1 MDFTFTAEQ
10 VQYRNLIRRFAQER
24 IEPIARQLDEEGL
37 YPIQIVEE
45 MRQLGLYGLTLP
57 PEYGGSGVD
66 SVTFCLALE
75 ELAKAAAGVAVIFA
89 VQNSIGAFTI
99 NEYGTPE
106 QKEEILPRMA
116 TGEILT
122 SLALTEE
129 SAGSDAGNVQ
139 TTAVRDGDFYV
150 LNGKKRFITNG
161 KYANLHL
168 VVALTSPGRGKKG
181 LSCILVPSS
190 SPGFKVSKTM
200 NPMGQRCSDNAE
212 LEFENCR
219 VPAANLVGKE
229 NHGLGIVL
237 RAFDGGRFS
246 VAAIAL
252 GCAQAAFEKA
262 LRYAQ
267 KRVQFNQP
275 IIGFQSI
282 EFMLA
287 EMGTLIEASR
297 LMIHRAASFK
307 DQGLP
312 YTKESSM
319 AKMFATEAAETVC
332 HHAIQIM
339 GGAGY
344 MRENDVERYY
354 RDQRVCQIYE
364 GTNQIQRWI
373 VAIHLIKEFGAR

>member
-1 MDFTFTAEQ
+1 MDFTLTAEQ

-24 IEPIARQLDEEGL
+24 IEPIARQLDEEAL
-37 YPIQIVEE
+37 YPTQIVDE

-57 PEYGGSGVD
+57 QEYGGSGVD
-66 SVTFCLALE
+66 SVTYCLALE

-99 NEYGTPE
+99 NEHGTPE
-106 QKEEILPRMA
+106 QKEEILPKMA

-129 SAGSDAGNVQ
+129 AAGSDAGNVQ
-139 TTAVRDGDFYV
+139 TTAIRDGDFFV

-168 VVALTSPGRGKKG
+168 VVALTNPARGKKG
-181 LSCILVPSS
+181 LSCILVPSNT
-190 SPGFKVSKTM
+190 PGFSVSRTM
-200 NPMGQRCSDNAE
+200 NPMGQRCSDTAE

-219 VPAANLVGKE
+219 VPAANLLGKE
-229 NHGLGIVL
+229 NRGLSIAL

-267 KRVQFNQP
+267 RREQFGQP
-275 IIGFQSI
+275 IIGFQSV

-287 EMGTLIEASR
+287 EMGTQIEAAR
-297 LMIHRAASFK
+297 LMIHRAASLK
-307 DQGLP
+307 DKGLP

-319 AKMFATEAAETVC
+319 AKMFATEAAEMVC
-332 HHAIQIM
+332 HRAIQIF
-339 GGAGY
+339 GGSGY

-354 RDQRVCQIYE
+354 RDQRICQIYE
-364 GTNQIQRWI
+364 GTNQIMRWI
-373 VAIHLIKEFGAR
+373 IAIHLIKEFGAK

>member
-1 MDFTFTAEQ
+1 VDFSLTEEQ
-10 VQYRNLIRRFAQER
+10 IRYRNLFRRFAQER

-37 YPIQIVEE
+37 YPTQIVEE
-45 MRQLGLYGLTLP
+45 MKQLGLYGLTLP
-57 PEYGGSGVD
+57 QEYGGSGVD
-66 SVTFCLALE
+66 SVTFCIALE

-106 QKEEILPRMA
+106 QREEILPKMA

-129 SAGSDAGNVQ
+129 AAGSDAGNIQ
-139 TTAVRDGDFYV
+139 TTAIRDGDHFI

-168 VVALTSPGRGKKG
+168 VVTLTNPGRGKKG
-181 LSCILVPSS
+181 LSCILVPSNT
-190 SPGFKVSKTM
+190 PGFSVSKTM
-200 NPMGQRCSDNAE
+200 NPMGQRCSDTAE
-212 LEFENCR
+212 LEFVNCR
-219 VPAANLVGKE
+219 VPVKNLLGKE
-229 NHGLGIVL
+229 NRGLSIAL

-262 LRYAQ
+262 LQYAQ
-267 KRVQFNQP
+267 KRVQFGQA

-287 EMGTLIEASR
+287 EMGTQIEAAR
-297 LMIHRAASFK
+297 LLTYRAAALK
-307 DQGLP
+307 DQRLP

-319 AKMFATEAAETVC
+319 AKLFATEAAEMVC
-332 HHAIQIM
+332 HRAIQIM

-373 VAIHLIKEFGAR
+373 IAIQLIKEFGVK

>member
-1 MDFTFTAEQ
+1 MK
-10 VQYRNLIRRFAQER
+10 
-24 IEPIARQLDEEGL
+24 
-37 YPIQIVEE
+37 
-45 MRQLGLYGLTLP
+45 TLP
-57 PEYGGSGVD
+57 VLLIILDGFGCRAERADNAIAQASKPNWDRLWKHHPHTLIHASESEVGLPKGQMG
-66 SVTFCLALE
+66 
-75 ELAKAAAGVAVIFA
+75 
-89 VQNSIGAFTI
+89 NSEVGHLNIGAGRVAYQSMTRI
-99 NEYGTPE
+99 N
-106 QKEEILPRMA
+106 KSI
-116 TGEILT
+116 
-122 SLALTEE
+122 
-129 SAGSDAGNVQ
+129 
-139 TTAVRDGDFYV
+139 RDGDFYV

-168 VVALTSPGRGKKG
+168 VIALTNPGRGKKG

-190 SPGFKVSKTM
+190 TPGFSVSKTM

-212 LEFENCR
+212 LEFSNCS
-219 VPAANLVGKE
+219 VPAANLVGRE

-267 KRVQFNQP
+267 KRVQFGQA

-287 EMGTLIEASR
+287 EMGTQIEAAR

-307 DQGLP
+307 DRGLP

-319 AKMFATEAAETVC
+319 AKMFATEVAETVC

-373 VAIHLIKEFGAR
+373 VAIQLIKEFGAR